1 MTALVVTTTATVTV
15 YAAARA
21 LDQHRA
27 VLIERPAA
35 DRHTEQARTAETRPE
50 KP

>member
-1 MTALVVTTTATVTV
+1 MTALLLTTPATVTV
-15 YAAARA
+15 YAVAHA

-35 DRHTEQARTAETRPE
+35 DRHTEQARAAETRPE